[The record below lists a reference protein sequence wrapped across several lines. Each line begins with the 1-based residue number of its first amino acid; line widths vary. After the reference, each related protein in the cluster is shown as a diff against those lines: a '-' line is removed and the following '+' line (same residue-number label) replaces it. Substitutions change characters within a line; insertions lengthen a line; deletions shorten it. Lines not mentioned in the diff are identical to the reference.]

1 MNNFHQMFGSS
12 VRQLQFR
19 PPFRDPELYQ
29 SICYLGVMA
38 RSRKKSHRG
47 KLGEQMLYCKGRH
60 QNWCDVRPCH
70 GSGRMGD
77 VFNNSLFK
85 QAGFTPQFNWK
96 LGRTLSPLIHQ
107 LCFFHDSVITTL
119 PSNTH
124 GYSLKCFHSTS
135 LLQSPKPRNKSNSHR
150 KNKYKSSS
158 KNKTMKHSKGKEHHH
173 NHPLRLRTGIPDP
186 IEEQQKSTPKEIP
199 PAYLTRTASPFVY
212 ISKCA
217 VMDEQ
222 TGEVHFNP
230 MALYSDLYPNSSIS
244 TSTGQSTSLKK
255 LKRNSQNKR
264 HHPKTLPSTFR
275 LSHFHYF
282 PPSSFPNYEPP
293 TDGTPE
299 IAFLGRSN
307 TGKSSLINALA
318 STILRSGGGP
328 AKHISSGGGELA
340 RTSKRPGRTQTIN
353 YFGLIPNSL
362 MSSTTTSV
370 VHLSSFKNTEK
381 LGKHP
386 DPRRSGMFLVDL
398 PGFGYAS
405 APDESVDEWQAKTQQ
420 FLISRAS
427 FPVMGAEEEGENGD
441 EMQKKKK
448 SRLQPWPKQSS
459 GGDTDGNS
467 YFDKIHNPTIN
478 KNTNAPPLK
487 KLYLLLD
494 SRLPQ
499 PTPIDLTVM
508 GWCDDYSIPYT
519 LVLTKVD
526 GSSRAHC
533 VRLTNQLCMRYH
545 SLIHAG
551 EGQVSM
557 DPLVYWTS
565 AKDGL
570 GMEELLGSLEGD
582 LVSGEEEDIVVDE
595 YDDYVGYDDEE
606 VDTHGGGDDGDDDDD
621 SDHYWEDRGSNVG
634 DYEYD
639 GDDGSN

>member
-12 VRQLQFR
+12 WRQLQFR

-124 GYSLKCFHSTS
+124 EYSLKCFHSTS

-255 LKRNSQNKR
+255 TQKKLPKQTPSSKNPPLNLSSIPLPLLPPLLLPQLRTPYRWHARNS
-264 HHPKTLPSTFR
+264 LPRTKQHR
-275 LSHFHYF
+275 
-282 PPSSFPNYEPP
+282 
-293 TDGTPE
+293 
-299 IAFLGRSN
+299 
-307 TGKSSLINALA
+307 K
-318 STILRSGGGP
+318 ILPHQR
-328 AKHISSGGGELA
+328 
-340 RTSKRPGRTQTIN
+340 
-353 YFGLIPNSL
+353 
-362 MSSTTTSV
+362 
-370 VHLSSFKNTEK
+370 
-381 LGKHP
+381 
-386 DPRRSGMFLVDL
+386 
-398 PGFGYAS
+398 
-405 APDESVDEWQAKTQQ
+405 
-420 FLISRAS
+420 
-427 FPVMGAEEEGENGD
+427 
-441 EMQKKKK
+441 
-448 SRLQPWPKQSS
+448 SRLYHPPIGWRTRQAHIQRRRRIGSHLQTTR
-459 GGDTDGNS
+459 TDPN
-467 YFDKIHNPTIN
+467 HQ
-478 KNTNAPPLK
+478 
-487 KLYLLLD
+487 LLW
-494 SRLPQ
+494 
-499 PTPIDLTVM
+499 ID
-508 GWCDDYSIPYT
+508 P
-519 LVLTKVD
+519 
-526 GSSRAHC
+526 
-533 VRLTNQLCMRYH
+533 
-545 SLIHAG
+545 
-551 EGQVSM
+551 
-557 DPLVYWTS
+557 
-565 AKDGL
+565 
-570 GMEELLGSLEGD
+570 
-582 LVSGEEEDIVVDE
+582 
-595 YDDYVGYDDEE
+595 
-606 VDTHGGGDDGDDDDD
+606 
-621 SDHYWEDRGSNVG
+621 
-634 DYEYD
+634 
-639 GDDGSN
+639 